1 MGLEQIYL
9 KCVEDRKSIPMNASL
24 LPVIEYKGSKME
36 KIGKGTTRIPQFDV
50 VDWIARPA
58 GMDEAAGGVEEEYA
72 APAPAQSPARAPAAK
87 PAAQAAADDD
97 EMF

>member
-1 MGLEQIYL
+1 MGLEQLYV
-9 KCVEDRKSIPMNASL
+9 KCMEERKALPLNESL
-24 LPVIEYKGSKME
+24 VPVCEYKGSKLE

-58 GMDEAAGGVEEEYA
+58 GMDAGSVEEVA
-72 APAPAQSPARAPAAK
+72 APAPAPAPAPVAK
-87 PAAQAAADDD
+87 TAAQRAVEENDD